1 MQIFDTDIKKEFYYY
16 EVCPCKE
23 QKSYF
28 ELFSGPV
35 FSSVLGAFLG
45 GALIDQ
51 AGVNAMLIFGTVAAL
66 IGALLLLFSA
76 QKSRS

>member
-1 MQIFDTDIKKEFYYY
+1 M
-16 EVCPCKE
+16 
-23 QKSYF
+23 KSALAKNKNLTLNYSLVQF
-28 ELFSGPV
+28 FPV
-35 FSSVLGAFLG
+35 FWGAFLG

-51 AGVNAMLIFGTVAAL
+51 AGVNAMLIFGTAATL

>member
-1 MQIFDTDIKKEFYYY
+1 M
-16 EVCPCKE
+16 
-23 QKSYF
+23 F

-51 AGVNAMLIFGTVAAL
+51 AGVNAMLIFGRRQHSSHCFPTGIFYFFDSFLTGATLTVSSFL
-66 IGALLLLFSA
+66 SITCTSICG
-76 QKSRS
+76 